1 MELEV
6 FMPNVFGRLF
16 RRKPQTTRASAQ
28 PTDLPNP
35 LGPML
40 AGLPLAE
47 CASHDSS
54 HHHHQADCSSS
65 DSAGDSGSSDGGSGS
80 CD

>member
-1 MELEV
+1 
-6 FMPNVFGRLF
+6 MPNVFSRLF

-47 CASHDSS
+47 CASRHAPHDSS

>member
-1 MELEV
+1 
-6 FMPNVFGRLF
+6 MPNVFGRLF
-16 RRKPQTTRASAQ
+16 RCKPQATRASAQ
-28 PTDLPNP
+28 PTDALSP

-47 CASHDSS
+47 CASRHAPHDAI
-54 HHHHQADCSSS
+54 HPHQADCSSS
-65 DSAGDSGSSDGGSGS
+65 DSASDSGSSDGGSGS

>member
-1 MELEV
+1 
-6 FMPNVFGRLF
+6 MPNLFGRLF

-47 CASHDSS
+47 CASRHAPHDFS
-54 HHHHQADCSSS
+54 HHHHQTDCSSS